1 MNVTVCLIRVFPGYF
16 LLPVLRQVVCW
27 TEGFCIPGF
36 FVDLPL
42 ENRYLKLFV
51 MPDTLTGYLALILG
65 GFPSIGL
72 YSGVNGFSLV
82 RGCDGRHYR
91 LRNCYI
97 LG

>member
-1 MNVTVCLIRVFPGYF
+1 
-16 LLPVLRQVVCW
+16 
-27 TEGFCIPGF
+27 
-36 FVDLPL
+36 
-42 ENRYLKLFV
+42 

-91 LRNCYI
+91 LRNAIYLGNRIFVRGFVPGKRI
-97 LG
+97 LQVKEYDQEGYDGECCIFVNCSQRFAF